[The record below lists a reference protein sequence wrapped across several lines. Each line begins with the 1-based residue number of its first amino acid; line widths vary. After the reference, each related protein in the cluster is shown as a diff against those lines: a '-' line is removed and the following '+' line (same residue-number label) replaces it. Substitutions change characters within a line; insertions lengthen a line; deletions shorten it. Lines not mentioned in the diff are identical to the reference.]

1 MKKINYLVLMA
12 AMMLIGT
19 NAWAETITLGNKT
32 VDPSATYD
40 HLGDAF
46 KNAKD
51 GDVIKLVT
59 NLEDA
64 NQSWFGEKSATGSSR
79 SITLDL
85 NGKTFT
91 YTGSKGVAIPVT
103 RGKLEITSTSG
114 VGTMTT
120 AVKTDLI
127 RVYGTYQ
134 KIDAKNSTP
143 FTHLVVNENVQLVCT
158 NNGANAVTVDVMRQ
172 GEKGVFQDGTYPLDY
187 ACNFYEKIS
196 GGGHGVANGVRL
208 DIYGTL
214 ISKKYAIKVNGCI
227 RLGKE
232 FLDESGNPKTTSKG
246 ANPYY
251 DSIPKTNPVVYFEPK
266 RSGGSYTITDKD
278 GDYSPYVFISSS
290 ARLVTNNYE
299 STSSIAAYSSGYGR
313 WQIEGYCEG
322 STGVY
327 VKSGEVILNNATV
340 TSNYQGDYV
349 PAGREGTDR
358 ASGVDAA
365 GSGVVMESSS
375 HYSGAIDV
383 TVQGD
388 TKVEGTT
395 GYAIDEAI
403 TAPDEQTKVDALTI
417 TGGTFGS
424 GEEGQGAIKVTETTA
439 AAAEDEE
446 QPTTITITG
455 GAVQGADDDAMIGS
469 STLSEYLSDQE
480 STTHVTIIENEDHST
495 TVVVTQG
502 TNPTDYTTVKGH
514 ADDAVVNWK
523 KSGSGS
529 SPQTETLDADVTLK
543 ELVINQTGYNQT
555 LTVSNGVTLSVGRV
569 ILGAKAQIIVEAG
582 GSFIVTGEQ
591 GITAKSSDNIILK
604 TSSTSQAL
612 FLVNP
617 AVNANKHPK
626 AKVELYSQ
634 GYHDSE
640 LGKDIYQRFGVPS
653 YDTTLTL
660 IDIERGAP
668 SAYQK
673 LTTDGWVEVMFD
685 DWDDEYLVPFTTYA
699 VTCNASAPGT
709 IYKFSCNLVGNTD
722 AVLRVNSKWNYYAN
736 SYTAPISIAEMV
748 NELDANYKNVSG
760 TVYLHDATTN
770 LWHEVNNSTIYTHPE
785 YGTQIKPMY
794 AFILQSRSAGANPVV
809 DYKDQ
814 VYDPAL
820 AALAPAPARASVAPF
835 ATAVVEIVAADGTK
849 DEVSLLEGEQFS
861 AEFDNTYDATK
872 LMNGNQTYLYANGM
886 DEKLGIIATDNLEG
900 TTLSI
905 AAKEQTSFIM
915 TIRNANG
922 MNYAIR
928 DMLTGTEVELTEGAT
943 YMFTVPANTN
953 VDGRFQVVGVHK
965 VPTAID
971 NVEEVAATKG
981 IYNMAGQ
988 YMGNDYHSLS
998 AGVYVVDGKKVVK

>member
-19 NAWAETITLGNKT
+19 NAWADTITLGNKT

-232 FLDESGNPKTTSKG
+232 FLDGAGNPITTKSGKAV

-251 DSIPKTNPVVYFEPK
+251 DSIKSPLTYFEPK

-349 PAGREGTDR
+349 PAGTDR

-403 TAPDEQTKVDALTI
+403 TAADEQTNVDALTI

-569 ILGAKAQIIVEAG
+569 ILGAKAKIIVEAG
-582 GSFIVTGEQ
+582 GRFLVTGEQ
-591 GITAKSSDNIILK
+591 GITANLAENIELR
-604 TSSTSQAL
+604 TSSTAQAI

-626 AKVELYSQ
+626 AQVQLSSK
-634 GYHDSE
+634 GYYTGAD
-640 LGKDIYQRFGVPS
+640 YVWQRFGVPS
-653 YDTTLTL
+653 NETTLTFSEIL
-660 IDIERGAP
+660 KDVP
-668 SAYQK
+668 SAYKK
-673 LTTDGWVEVMFD
+673 LVNDVWVDVAVADWTTEK
-685 DWDDEYLVPFTTYA
+685 LVPFTTYA
-699 VTCNASAPGT
+699 VTTSATEPGAVYT
-709 IYKFSCNLVGNTD
+709 FSCDLVGNSNAT
-722 AVLRVNSKWNYYAN
+722 LPLTGKWNYYAN
-736 SYTAPISIAEMV
+736 SYTAPISIS
-748 NELDANYKNVSG
+748 NIINDYNTKYTNVSG
-760 TVYLHDATTN
+760 TIYLNDAATGE
-770 LWHEVNNSTIYTHPE
+770 WYEINNATPYVHKE
-785 YGTQIKPMY
+785 YPKVINPMH
-794 AFILQSRSAGANPVV
+794 AFIIQKRSNSGSNPVIN
-809 DYKDQ
+809 YKDE
-814 VYDPAL
+814 VYDPTIASF
-820 AALAPAPARASVAPF
+820 APAPARMGAAPF
-835 ATAVVEIVAADGTK
+835 ASAVVEIVAADGTK
-849 DEVSLLEGEQFS
+849 DQVSMLEGDEFS

-872 LMNGNQTYLYANGM
+872 LMANKQSYIYANGV
-886 DEKLGIIATDNLEG
+886 DDKFGIIATNNLEG
-900 TTLSI
+900 TTLSMDVND
-905 AAKEQTSFIM
+905 QTSFIM
-915 TIRNANG
+915 TVKHANG

-928 DMLTGTEVELTEGAT
+928 DMLTGTEIELTAGAT
-943 YMFTVPANTN
+943 YMFSVPANTT
-953 VDGRFQVVGVHK
+953 VEGRFQIIGLRK
-965 VPTAID
+965 VATTVD
-971 NVEEVAATKG
+971 NVNETIVTKG

-988 YMGNDYHSLS
+988 YVGNDFHSLS